1 MTDNRLRV
9 VFMGCPDFAV
19 PALQTLAGDPAFEI
33 VAVYCMPD
41 RPKGR
46 GKKPAPTPV
55 KAWAL
60 TQGYHVHTPATFR
73 NAPDE
78 IATLQG
84 FAPDYLVVVA
94 YGLILPQAVLDI
106 PRLAPV
112 NLHAS
117 ILPEF
122 RGPAPIHQA
131 MLLGRHETGNTVMLM
146 SKGMDEG
153 DILAVGRTAIDSTD
167 DLGSL
172 HDRLSFEGAALLRR
186 TLIEFAAGRITPT
199 PQNHAAASY
208 TSKITP
214 QTARIDWQKPA
225 GELRNLIYAMS
236 PFPGAWF
243 ADGEERIKVFRAS
256 VSDSKHHQAPGTVL
270 SQNTGDGI
278 LVACGDNT
286 SLQLFELQRA
296 GKSRLCCADFLRGC
310 QLKSAILDLPGDNEN
325 FSAACKLQHEHV
337 RN

>member
-1 MTDNRLRV
+1 MTEQRLRV

-19 PALQTLAGDPAFEI
+19 PALQTLAADPAFEV

-60 TQGYHVHTPATFR
+60 THGYQVHTPATFR

-78 IATLQG
+78 IATLRD

-106 PRLAPV
+106 PKLAPV

-131 MLLGRHETGNTVMLM
+131 MLLGRPETGNTVMLM
-146 SKGMDEG
+146 NKGMDEG
-153 DILAVGRTAIDSTD
+153 DILAIGRTPITTAD

-172 HDRLSFEGAALLRR
+172 HDRLSLEGATLLRR

-225 GELRNLIYAMS
+225 HELRNLIYAMS

-243 ADGEERIKVFRAS
+243 ADGEERIKVFRATVDEDATS
-256 VSDSKHHQAPGTVL
+256 QVPGTVL
-270 SQNTGDGI
+270 SQSPGNGI
-278 LVACGDNT
+278 RVACGAGT
-286 SLQLFELQRA
+286 SLRLLELQRA
-296 GKSRLCCADFLRGC
+296 GKGRLCCADFLRGC
-310 QLKSAILDLPGDNEN
+310 QLRSAILDLPGGNEN
-325 FSAACKLQHEHV
+325 FSGA
-337 RN
+337 